1 MTEESQ
7 LNGYRQ
13 VNATP
18 GSLIRAEGLYRKYKN
33 IAAVDGITFK
43 VEPGETYGLLGPNGA
58 GKTTTMRMLSGLTPV
73 DAGTLTVAGIDV
85 VQDSRSVRA
94 IMGVVTQHDGL
105 DTGLTVY
112 QNLFLYGFLIG
123 LSKSC
128 AAKRTDEV
136 LEFFNLRDRSKAN
149 VYELSGGMKR
159 RLAIARSLM
168 GSPTVIVLDEPSTGL
183 DPQSRNRVWEELAIL
198 KDSGVT
204 VLLSTHYMEEA
215 ATLCDRLSIMD
226 QGKILDEGT
235 PDQMILKH
243 APKQV
248 AQVRVAPGS
257 LRRVRDYLHRHEIS
271 FREVG
276 ALISV
281 TEAEGV
287 APDLSELDEV
297 DGVRTSYR
305 VGNLEDVFL
314 TLTGRELRDG

>member
-1 MTEESQ
+1 VIEKSQ
-7 LNGYRQ
+7 LNRHPKR
-13 VNATP
+13 NAVI
-18 GSLIRAEGLYRKYKN
+18 GSLIQAKDLYRKYKN
-33 IAAVDGITFK
+33 IAAVDGITFH

-73 DAGTLTVAGIDV
+73 DSGTLTVAGIDV
-85 VQDSRSVRA
+85 VQDSRSVRE

-123 LSKSC
+123 LSKSR
-128 AAKRTDEV
+128 AQKRTHEV
-136 LEFFNLRDRSKAN
+136 LEFFNLRDRSGAN

-159 RLAIARSLM
+159 RLAIARSM
-168 GSPTVIVLDEPSTGL
+168 MSSPTVIVLDEPSTGL

-198 KDSGVT
+198 KESGVT

-215 ATLCDRLSIMD
+215 AILCDRLSIMD
-226 QGKILDEGT
+226 RGKILDEGT
-235 PDQMILKH
+235 PDQMILRH
-243 APKQV
+243 APKEV

-257 LRRVRDYLHRHEIS
+257 LRRVRDYLNKREIS

-276 ALISV
+276 ALLSV
-281 TEAEGV
+281 TGTDGV
-287 APDLSELDEV
+287 TPDLSGLDRV
-297 DGVRTSYR
+297 AGVRTSYR

>member
-1 MTEESQ
+1 MIEESQ
-7 LNGYRQ
+7 LKRHPQ
-13 VNATP
+13 RNAVI
-18 GSLIRAEGLYRKYKN
+18 GSLIQAKDLYRKYKN
-33 IAAVDGITFK
+33 IAAVDGITFH

-73 DAGTLTVAGIDV
+73 DSGTLTVAGIDV
-85 VQDSRSVRA
+85 VQDSRSVRE

-123 LSKSC
+123 LSKSR
-128 AAKRTDEV
+128 AQKRTHEV
-136 LEFFNLRDRSKAN
+136 LEFFNLRDRSGAN

-159 RLAIARSLM
+159 RLAIARSM
-168 GSPTVIVLDEPSTGL
+168 MSSPTVIVLDEPSTGL

-198 KDSGVT
+198 KESGVT

-215 ATLCDRLSIMD
+215 AILCDRLSIMD
-226 QGKILDEGT
+226 RGKILDEGT
-235 PDQMILKH
+235 PDQMILRH
-243 APKQV
+243 APKEV

-257 LRRVRDYLHRHEIS
+257 LRRVRDYLNKREIS

-276 ALISV
+276 ALLSV
-281 TEAEGV
+281 TGTEGV
-287 APDLSELDEV
+287 TPDLSGL
-297 DGVRTSYR
+297 DGVAGARTSYR

>member
-1 MTEESQ
+1 MIEESQ
-7 LNGYRQ
+7 LNRHPQ
-13 VNATP
+13 RNAVI
-18 GSLIRAEGLYRKYKN
+18 GSLIQAKNLYRKYKN
-33 IAAVDGITFK
+33 IAAVDGITFH

-73 DAGTLTVAGIDV
+73 DSGTLTVAGIDV
-85 VQDSRSVRA
+85 VQDSRSVRE

-123 LSKSC
+123 LSKSR
-128 AAKRTDEV
+128 AQKRTHEV
-136 LEFFNLRDRSKAN
+136 LEFFNLRDRSGAN

-159 RLAIARSLM
+159 RLAIARSMM

-198 KDSGVT
+198 KESGVT

-215 ATLCDRLSIMD
+215 AILCDRLSIMD
-226 QGKILDEGT
+226 RGKILDEGT
-235 PDQMILKH
+235 PDQMILRH
-243 APKQV
+243 APKEV

-257 LRRVRDYLHRHEIS
+257 LRRVRDYLNKHEIS

-276 ALISV
+276 ALLSV
-281 TEAEGV
+281 TGTEGV
-287 APDLSELDEV
+287 SPDLSGL
-297 DGVRTSYR
+297 DGVAGVKTSYR
-305 VGNLEDVFL
+305 AGNLEDVFL

>member
-33 IAAVDGITFK
+33 IAAVDGITFN

-73 DAGTLTVAGIDV
+73 DSGTLTVAGIDV
-85 VQDSRSVRA
+85 VQDSRSVRE

-159 RLAIARSLM
+159 RLEIARGLLHN
-168 GSPTVIVLDEPSTGL
+168 PQVLFLDEPTLGL
-183 DPQSRNRVWEELAIL
+183 DPQTRRHIWDYLITLREGQ
-198 KDSGVT
+198 GVT
-204 VLLSTHYMEEA
+204 MFMTTHYMEEA
-215 ATLCDRLSIMD
+215 EHCDRIAIID
-226 QGKILDEGT
+226 NGKIVGLDT
-235 PDQMILKH
+235 PKALK
-243 APKQV
+243 AM
-248 AQVRVAPGS
+248 
-257 LRRVRDYLHRHEIS
+257 
-271 FREVG
+271 VG
-276 ALISV
+276 GDIIMA
-281 TEAEGV
+281 TT
-287 APDLSELDEV
+287 DD
-297 DGVRTSYR
+297 
-305 VGNLEDVFL
+305 
-314 TLTGRELRDG
+314 RELNHLSLMHI

>member
-1 MTEESQ
+1 MIKESQ
-7 LNGYRQ
+7 LNSHPQR
-13 VNATP
+13 NAVI
-18 GSLIRAEGLYRKYKN
+18 GSLIQAKDLYRKYKN
-33 IAAVDGITFK
+33 IAAVDGITFH
-43 VEPGETYGLLGPNGA
+43 VEQGETYGLLGPNGA

-73 DAGTLTVAGIDV
+73 DSGTLTVAGIDV
-85 VQDSRSVRA
+85 VQDSRSVRE

-123 LSKSC
+123 LSKSR
-128 AAKRTDEV
+128 AQKRTHEV
-136 LEFFNLRDRSKAN
+136 LEFFNLRDRSGAN

-159 RLAIARSLM
+159 RLAIARSM
-168 GSPTVIVLDEPSTGL
+168 MASPTVIVLDEPSTGL

-198 KDSGVT
+198 KESGVT

-215 ATLCDRLSIMD
+215 AILCDRLSIMD
-226 QGKILDEGT
+226 RGKILDEGT
-235 PDQMILKH
+235 PDQMILRH
-243 APKQV
+243 APKEV

-257 LRRVRDYLHRHEIS
+257 LRRVRDYLNKHEIS

-276 ALISV
+276 ALLSV
-281 TEAEGV
+281 TGTEGV
-287 APDLSELDEV
+287 TPDLSGLDGV
-297 DGVRTSYR
+297 AGVRTSYR

>member
-1 MTEESQ
+1 MIEESQ
-7 LNGYRQ
+7 LNRHPQ
-13 VNATP
+13 RNAVI
-18 GSLIRAEGLYRKYKN
+18 GSLIQAKDLYRKYKN
-33 IAAVDGITFK
+33 IAAVDGITFH

-73 DAGTLTVAGIDV
+73 DSGTLTVAGIDV
-85 VQDSRSVRA
+85 VQDSRSVRE

-105 DTGLTVY
+105 DAGLTVY

-123 LSKSC
+123 LSKSR
-128 AAKRTDEV
+128 AQKRTHEV
-136 LEFFNLRDRSKAN
+136 LEFFNLRDRSGAN

-159 RLAIARSLM
+159 RLAIARSM
-168 GSPTVIVLDEPSTGL
+168 MASPTVIVLDEPSTGL

-198 KDSGVT
+198 KESGVT

-215 ATLCDRLSIMD
+215 AILCDRLSIMD
-226 QGKILDEGT
+226 RGKILDEGT
-235 PDQMILKH
+235 PDQMILRH
-243 APKQV
+243 APKEV
-248 AQVRVAPGS
+248 AQVRAAPGS
-257 LRRVRDYLHRHEIS
+257 LRRVRDYLNKHEIS

-276 ALISV
+276 ALLSV
-281 TEAEGV
+281 TGMEGV
-287 APDLSELDEV
+287 TPDLSGLDGV